1 MAMAEGGLT
10 ATLRRSARSIVD
22 QATLHGELFWV
33 EWQAE
38 RSRLLKVVIV
48 WLVSLLLA
56 SFTLIFASISALA
69 AAWNTPYRLHVGLGL
84 AALYLAGFVLTRFY
98 LAALG
103 RQGETSFT
111 ATREQLAEEAQFL
124 KSLL

>member
-1 MAMAEGGLT
+1 MGIVDSGLT
-10 ATLRRSARSIVD
+10 ASLRRAARSIAD

-33 EWQAE
+33 EWQVE

-48 WLVSLLLA
+48 WLVSLILA

-69 AAWNTPYRLHVGLGL
+69 AAWNTPYRVHVGLGL
-84 AALYLAGFVLTRFY
+84 AAFYFAGFIVTRFY
-98 LAALG
+98 LGALG
-103 RQGETSFT
+103 KQGETSFV
-111 ATREQLAEEAQFL
+111 ASRGQLAEEAEFL